1 MLLIDL
7 MATLSE
13 IFATQELTPAEI
25 KRRRRAMLAALE
37 MMSGATSNS
46 GGQDVSVPNITSPDA
61 INNGENSILAH
72 LLTANEAVTW
82 SIVGGADQTRFE
94 LAGSTLRWIGNGT
107 KDYENPNDA
116 DTNNTYVVIVR
127 ATDGAANTS
136 NQTIT
141 VTVTDV
147 SEGTSTAGQPI
158 GLLLVLTK
166 AA

>member
-1 MLLIDL
+1 
-7 MATLSE
+7 
-13 IFATQELTPAEI
+13 
-25 KRRRRAMLAALE
+25 
-37 MMSGATSNS
+37 MSWL
-46 GGQDVSVPNITSPDA
+46 
-61 INNGENSILAH
+61 ENSVLAH

-82 SIVGGADQTRFE
+82 SIVGGADQARFE
-94 LAGSTLRWIGNGT
+94 LAGSTLRWASNGT

-116 DTNNTYVVIVR
+116 DANNIYVVIVR

-147 SEGTSTAGQPI
+147 NEGTSTAGQPI